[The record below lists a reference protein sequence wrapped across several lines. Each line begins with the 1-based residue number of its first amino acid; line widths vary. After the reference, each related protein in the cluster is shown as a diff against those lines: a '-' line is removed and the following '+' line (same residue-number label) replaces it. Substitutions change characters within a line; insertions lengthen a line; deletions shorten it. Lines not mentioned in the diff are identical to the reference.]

1 MADPRNAAVIA
12 AQVAVGLSILALVA
26 GPVLG
31 QPVGLAFVETDSMTP
46 TLEPGDGFVAVPTPL
61 AGEIEEGDVVTFPS
75 RSEGDRLTT
84 HRVVGR
90 TESGFVTRGDANPFT
105 DQQSGEPPVPR
116 DRILAVALQVGGT
129 VVVIPGFEDVVGV
142 SQGVVAALGGLLG
155 LGGTPQQLATALLAA
170 TGAAFVLDELLAREG
185 RDDRRSR
192 QRTAGYEAT
201 KLLVAGVALVLAAA
215 TLAMVLSSGAT
226 VIAYDSVEPSAAADG
241 GIVAG
246 DSREVPVTLR
256 NGGFAPT
263 VAFVSTPDDAALSRE
278 TVVLGPRSEATV
290 DVTVAAPT
298 TPGSYEQRVVQHRYV
313 AVLPPTVL
321 RPLHAVNPWLA
332 RLAVDGVLGG
342 TLFVV
347 GRRLLGR
354 GRVRIRSERGR
365 PALASLRR
373 AVRSLY
379 R

>member
-1 MADPRNAAVIA
+1 MAKSTRGLVMTAV
-12 AQVAVGLSILALVA
+12 VGAVLLIVIT
-26 GPVLG
+26 GPLLG
-31 QPVGLAFVETDSMTP
+31 QPAGLAFVETDSMSP
-46 TLEPGDGFVAVPTPL
+46 TLEPGDGFVAVPGPL
-61 AGEIEEGDVVTFPS
+61 AGDVEEGDVVTFRS
-75 RSEGDRLTT
+75 RTDDSRLTT
-84 HRVVGR
+84 HRVVGE
-90 TESGFVTRGDANPFT
+90 TEGGFVTRGDANPFT
-105 DQQSGEPPVPR
+105 DQQGGEPPVTR
-116 DRILAVALQVGGT
+116 DRVVAVALQIGGS
-129 VVVIPGFEDVVGV
+129 VVVIPGLGDLVGA

-192 QRTAGYEAT
+192 QRTAGYDAT
-201 KLLVAGVALVLAAA
+201 KLLVAGVALVLVAA

-246 DSREVPVTLR
+246 QSTEVPVTLA

-313 AVLPPTVL
+313 AVLPPAAL

-347 GRRLLGR
+347 GRHLLGR